1 MKIGIIG
8 LPNAGKSTIF
18 NALSEAGAEVKK
30 HPFTTIEPNVGM
42 VPVPDPRLNRL
53 AEIFS
58 PERLIP
64 ATIKFVDIA
73 GLVEG
78 ASRGEGMGNQFL
90 AAIRE
95 TDALVQTV
103 RCFADDTVAHVM
115 GEADAVQDIE
125 TVRTELLL
133 ADLETVERR
142 LEKLERG
149 RSADPRAG
157 EEEREL
163 LETLR
168 DRLGAG
174 IDCREDSLVE
184 KLGELSPDLGL
195 FTLKPA
201 IYLAN
206 TGEENSATEQAILAA
221 LREKARGDGVDLIE
235 IPGLLEAEV
244 AGLEAADREAF
255 REELGLKRSGLE
267 RLVFAAKKALGLV
280 TFFTKEGVEV
290 RAWMIPAGTPAR
302 TAAGAIHSDM
312 EEGFIRAEVAAFEV
326 LDRAGSLAEVKQQ
339 GELRTEGRDYPVQ
352 EGDVIRFLFKL

>member
-18 NALSEAGAEVKK
+18 NALAGAGAEVKA

-42 VPVPDPRLNRL
+42 VPVPDPRLSRL
-53 AEIFS
+53 AEIFA
-58 PERLIP
+58 PERLVP
-64 ATIKFVDIA
+64 AAIKFVDIA

-78 ASRGEGMGNQFL
+78 ASEGEGMGNQFL

-115 GEADAVQDIE
+115 GGTDPVRDIE
-125 TVRTELLL
+125 AVRTELLL

-142 LEKLERG
+142 LEKLSRG
-149 RSADPRAG
+149 RTADPRAG

-163 LETLR
+163 LELLR
-168 DRLGAG
+168 ERLAAG
-174 IDCREDSLVE
+174 ETIREQ
-184 KLGELSPDLGL
+184 ELAGKVRELIPGLDL
-195 FTLKPA
+195 FTIKPV

-206 TGEENSATEQAILAA
+206 TGDEAASTGSAGLTA
-221 LREKARGDGVDLIE
+221 LREKARADGVELIAV
-235 IPGLLEAEV
+235 PGRLEAEIS
-244 AGLEAADREAF
+244 GLEEADREIF
-255 REELGLKRSGLE
+255 RRELGLKDSGLG
-267 RLVFAAKKALGLV
+267 RLVAAAKKTLGLV

-290 RAWMIPAGTPAR
+290 RCWLIPSGTPAR
-302 TAAGAIHSDM
+302 KAAGSVHSDM
-312 EEGFIRAEVAAFEV
+312 EEGFIRAEVVSFEALSAA
-326 LDRAGSLAEVKQQ
+326 GGLAEVKRL
-339 GELRTEGRDYPVQ
+339 GELRIEGRDYLVR